1 MFQELEVVVLT
12 SDLPA
17 NQLKA
22 GDVGTVVLV
31 HGDGQGYEVEFSSF
45 TGETLAV
52 VSVYPDQ
59 IRRVDRREIAHARL
73 IEA

>member
-1 MFQELEVVVLT
+1 MIQELEIVVLT

-17 NQLKA
+17 DQLKA

-45 TGETLAV
+45 TGETIAV
-52 VSVYPDQ
+52 VSVYPEQ
-59 IRRVDRREIAHARL
+59 IRRVDRREIAHVRL
-73 IEA
+73 IKA

>member
-1 MFQELEVVVLT
+1 MIEELEIVVLT
-12 SDLPA
+12 SDLPEDH
-17 NQLKA
+17 LKA

-31 HGDGQGYEVEFSSF
+31 HGAGQGYEVEFSSF

-52 VSVYPDQ
+52 VSVLPEQ
-59 IRRVDRREIAHARL
+59 IRRVDRREIAHVRL